1 MKNRDNEFFR
11 EEELDEL
18 VEKRDY
24 ETLRDKMSRI
34 FACPCCLNGFKHCR
48 KYLEVFSKEE
58 IRKTPTLAAAEAVIQ
73 AIYGNLEKV
82 ENELHKEPPDHVLES
97 VSRLVSAEQPVWTG
111 SPSALADAV
120 HVGMAA
126 NALSK
131 YLNVKSGRLLDEYHV
146 RYENKVRHEGRRITL
161 TYDAESK

>member
-48 KYLEVFSKEE
+48 KYLEVFS
-58 IRKTPTLAAAEAVIQ
+58 RF
-73 AIYGNLEKV
+73 
-82 ENELHKEPPDHVLES
+82 
-97 VSRLVSAEQPVWTG
+97 
-111 SPSALADAV
+111 
-120 HVGMAA
+120 
-126 NALSK
+126 
-131 YLNVKSGRLLDEYHV
+131 
-146 RYENKVRHEGRRITL
+146 
-161 TYDAESK
+161 

>member
-73 AIYGNLEKV
+73 AIYGNLEKAEKYASYV
-82 ENELHKEPPDHVLES
+82 GDERLMKLHLDVLFRELTGRGQELHCLSWLKYIIIMAF
-97 VSRLVSAEQPVWTG
+97 SRIFLWQQAELP
-111 SPSALADAV
+111 
-120 HVGMAA
+120 
-126 NALSK
+126 
-131 YLNVKSGRLLDEYHV
+131 
-146 RYENKVRHEGRRITL
+146 
-161 TYDAESK
+161 

>member
-48 KYLEVFSKEE
+48 KYLEVF
-58 IRKTPTLAAAEAVIQ
+58 
-73 AIYGNLEKV
+73 
-82 ENELHKEPPDHVLES
+82 
-97 VSRLVSAEQPVWTG
+97 
-111 SPSALADAV
+111 
-120 HVGMAA
+120 
-126 NALSK
+126 
-131 YLNVKSGRLLDEYHV
+131 
-146 RYENKVRHEGRRITL
+146 
-161 TYDAESK
+161 

>member
-58 IRKTPTLAAAEAVIQ
+58 IRKTPGVGKNVKTPDGIGTVVESVPLRGTVKVKTGEEGNFTVKEYNREAV
-73 AIYGNLEKV
+73 
-82 ENELHKEPPDHVLES
+82 S
-97 VSRLVSAEQPVWTG
+97 VIPK
-111 SPSALADAV
+111 
-120 HVGMAA
+120 
-126 NALSK
+126 N
-131 YLNVKSGRLLDEYHV
+131 KS
-146 RYENKVRHEGRRITL
+146 
-161 TYDAESK
+161 

>member
-48 KYLEVFSKEE
+48 KYLEVFQK
-58 IRKTPTLAAAEAVIQ
+58 R
-73 AIYGNLEKV
+73 
-82 ENELHKEPPDHVLES
+82 
-97 VSRLVSAEQPVWTG
+97 
-111 SPSALADAV
+111 
-120 HVGMAA
+120 
-126 NALSK
+126 
-131 YLNVKSGRLLDEYHV
+131 KSGKHQHLRRQKLLFRLFTGIW
-146 RYENKVRHEGRRITL
+146 KRRRNML
-161 TYDAESK
+161 HM

>member
-48 KYLEVFSKEE
+48 KYLAFCR
-58 IRKTPTLAAAEAVIQ
+58 IFLWQQAE
-73 AIYGNLEKV
+73 L
-82 ENELHKEPPDHVLES
+82 P
-97 VSRLVSAEQPVWTG
+97 
-111 SPSALADAV
+111 
-120 HVGMAA
+120 
-126 NALSK
+126 
-131 YLNVKSGRLLDEYHV
+131 
-146 RYENKVRHEGRRITL
+146 
-161 TYDAESK
+161 

>member
-48 KYLEVFSKEE
+48 QYLEVFSKSLFTFVCLMYQQYNYTFHEL
-58 IRKTPTLAAAEAVIQ
+58 RMQ
-73 AIYGNLEKV
+73 LENQV
-82 ENELHKEPPDHVLES
+82 VQIP
-97 VSRLVSAEQPVWTG
+97 
-111 SPSALADAV
+111 
-120 HVGMAA
+120 
-126 NALSK
+126 
-131 YLNVKSGRLLDEYHV
+131 
-146 RYENKVRHEGRRITL
+146 
-161 TYDAESK
+161 